1 MTIFVDSLVKCLKII
16 KKIINFFFFQDV
28 EYVFYDPNQAQARR
42 WFLDP
47 SQAAYIC
54 RRSDKISSGQ
64 AYTFRLAHGSPIFTT
79 AYSEVKML
87 VEELFPHPFDIPL
100 QLRVTQYGSTTSYT
114 YRAYPNGN
122 SWARLPSPRYSS
134 TPNLPCGQFGQ
145 VSSSYQLPFRSLPR
159 NIVPSSRRLPS
170 VGGSLYESLETVPS
184 EPSSSSVDPPVAT
197 PYESTPSANPTVITP
212 YENRVEANTE
222 DDTILLDFPAS
233 PVAPAPTASP
243 WMDNVP
249 TLATRN
255 VRLNLEDETTA
266 SHVSAARTLN
276 TLAADNASD
285 ESDELNQIFFSED
298 LGSTRDESQKSKS
311 DQDSASHGKK
321 DDDNNLSVSFLYDV
335 IGIFPHVFV
344 LSPSHVFSKSFDNP
358 LFLLFYPFFFKT
370 TFSYF

>member
-1 MTIFVDSLVKCLKII
+1 MLKYKKII
-16 KKIINFFFFQDV
+16 KFFFFQDV

-42 WFLDP
+42 WSLDP

-100 QLRVTQYGSTTSYT
+100 QLRVTQYGSTTSYA

-122 SWARLPSPRYSS
+122 TWARLPAPRYRES
-134 TPNLPCGQFGQ
+134 TPNLPRGQIGE

-159 NIVPSSRRLPS
+159 NVISSSRRLPS
-170 VGGSLYESLETVPS
+170 VGGSLYNESFETVPS
-184 EPSSSSVDPPVAT
+184 EPSSPPVDPPAVT
-197 PYESTPSANPTVITP
+197 PYESTPLANPTVVTP

-233 PVAPAPTASP
+233 PVAPASTASP

-249 TLATRN
+249 TLAARN
-255 VRLNLEDETTA
+255 VRLNLENETTA

-285 ESDELNQIFFSED
+285 ESDELNQIFVSED
-298 LGSTRDESQKSKS
+298 LGSTRDESQKSKN

-321 DDDNNLSVSFLYDV
+321 DDDDNLSVSFLYDV
-335 IGIFPHVFV
+335 IGIFPHVLF
-344 LSPSHVFSKSFDNP
+344 FQNP
-358 LFLLFYPFFFKT
+358 LIIVF
-370 TFSYF
+370 